1 MLLLTLRP
9 RHRMC
14 VALVLLAWVMR
25 PIVAAGQAVVRSTSP
40 VVELRG
46 ARWFDGTTFVG
57 GSRWMR
63 DGQFVS
69 RPTQPPD
76 SVVDLRGRFMVPP
89 YADAHTHS
97 PDSGF
102 GFEAI
107 RDTYLRLGVFY
118 VQPLTNSRA
127 GRREIAAR
135 VNVPA
140 SVDVAY
146 ADGAVTSS
154 GGHPQVLYESLG
166 LYRRFWQ
173 VDSERV
179 AAARSLR
186 RDGDVYHRLDSLPQ
200 LAAIVT
206 RLARDTVPVLKVML
220 LDSERWT
227 ARHADSTQYG
237 FYGMNPALLPALVDA
252 AHGIGRRVWAHVET
266 PYDMEIALRAGVDG
280 FAHVPGYGAPMAT
293 DSVAQTMLLPD
304 STIELAGRRRVLMT
318 ATLVLSARQA
328 GTDSAALRR
337 LRDVT
342 VRNAGALQRAGVTL
356 LAGSDTYS
364 DAGIIRDDPATTARL
379 LGFSPLQ
386 ELRLMAVTTPTA
398 IFPTRRIGRLAPG
411 YDASALALSCNPLQR
426 RECLHAITMRLKQGA
441 WLTVPDAV
449 R

>member
-1 MLLLTLRP
+1 MQHNRVHRHHVGLVALLLSS
-9 RHRMC
+9 C
-14 VALVLLAWVMR
+14 VGAPMR
-25 PIVAAGQAVVRSTSP
+25 TAAQVTSSPSGP

-46 ARWFDGTTFVG
+46 ARWFDGATFTA

-63 DGQFVS
+63 DGLFVS
-69 RPTQPPD
+69 RPAQPAD
-76 SVVDLRGRFMVPP
+76 SVVDLSGRFMVPP

-107 RDTYLRLGVFY
+107 RDTYLRVGVFY

-135 VNVPA
+135 VNVPT
-140 SVDVAY
+140 SVDVTY

-206 RLARDTVPVLKVML
+206 RLARDTVPALKVML

-227 ARHADSTQYG
+227 ARHGDSTHYG
-237 FYGMNPALLPALVDA
+237 FYGMNPALLPPLVEA
-252 AHGIGRRVWAHVET
+252 AHRLGRRVWAHIET

-280 FAHVPGYGAPMAT
+280 FAHVPGYGAPIAT
-293 DSVAQTMLLPD
+293 DSAARTMVLPE
-304 STIELAGRRRVLMT
+304 STIRLAGQRRVLMT

-328 GTDSAALRR
+328 GTDTAALRR

-342 VRNAGALQRAGVTL
+342 VRNARSLQRAGVQL

-379 LGFSPLQ
+379 LGLSPVE
-386 ELRLMAVTTPTA
+386 ELRLMSVTTPLA
-398 IFPTRRIGRLAPG
+398 IFPARRIARLAPG
-411 YDASALALSCNPLQR
+411 YEASALALSCNPLQGR
-426 RECLHAITMRLKQGA
+426 DCLHAITMRLKQGA
-441 WLTVPDAV
+441 WLTVPDAA